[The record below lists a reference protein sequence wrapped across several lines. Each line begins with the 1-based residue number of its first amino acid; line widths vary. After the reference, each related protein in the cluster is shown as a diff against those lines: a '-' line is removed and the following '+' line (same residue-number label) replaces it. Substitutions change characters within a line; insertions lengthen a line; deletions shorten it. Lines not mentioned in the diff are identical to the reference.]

1 MVARTLPYLAGHG
14 VAARDLAVVAYGG
27 AGAIHVPLLAEEI
40 GVNTVLVP
48 RLPSVFCAFG
58 GLVSSLVY
66 DSVRV
71 LRGSEVDG
79 PLLREAFEVL
89 ADESMQWLHRQA
101 PREWLSRH
109 TLQYFAE
116 MRYQGQSFEIP
127 VLLDEDTVQSGDLA
141 RFAAYFHQEHLRL
154 YSHSDEAAEVEYVR
168 SEEHTSELQSL
179 MRISYAVFCLETK
192 NTQTN

>member
-1 MVARTLPYLAGHG
+1 MRISDWSSDVCSS
-14 VAARDLAVVAYGG
+14 DL
-27 AGAIHVPLLAEEI
+27 
-40 GVNTVLVP
+40 
-48 RLPSVFCAFG
+48 FG

-116 MRYQGQSFEIP
+116 MRY
-127 VLLDEDTVQSGDLA
+127 
-141 RFAAYFHQEHLRL
+141 
-154 YSHSDEAAEVEYVR
+154 R

-179 MRISYAVFCLETK
+179 MRISYAVFCLKKKTRK
-192 NTQTN
+192 